1 MPTLFRKEYG
11 YNKKRYFHAAKN
23 NEKISPVNQSMFVFV
38 WTQKPL
44 LCSHFVLCASLAIFE
59 FWNW

>member
-38 WTQKPL
+38 
-44 LCSHFVLCASLAIFE
+44 
-59 FWNW
+59 